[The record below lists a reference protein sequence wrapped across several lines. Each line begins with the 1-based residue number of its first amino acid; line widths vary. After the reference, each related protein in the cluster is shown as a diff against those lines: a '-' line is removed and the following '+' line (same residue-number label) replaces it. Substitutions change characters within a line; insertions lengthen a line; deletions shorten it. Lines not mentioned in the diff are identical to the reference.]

1 MSIKIKDLGKN
12 QVEFSIAV
20 DAAKFNEAIDKAYRK
35 NVKSISLP
43 GFRKGK
49 APKSMIERMY
59 GEGVFFD
66 DAVNSVLP
74 ELYENA
80 VKEANLDVVSQ
91 PDVDIPE
98 ISKEKGFTAVFKVFV
113 RPVVTVE
120 NYKGITAKKVVYTV
134 KDEAVDAEIER
145 IRERNSRIVPVED
158 RAVENGD
165 ICNID
170 FEGFVDGVAFPG
182 GKGDAFDLTIGS
194 GQFIPGFEE
203 QLIGH
208 GTNDDVL
215 VQVTFPE
222 EYHADE
228 LKGKAAEF
236 KVKINKVTRKELPE
250 ADDDLAQEASEFDTM
265 AEFKADI
272 KAKMQKQMD
281 ERSNVQFENE
291 VVDQIAN
298 TVEIDIPEAMI
309 TERVNMLARD
319 FDNGLMQQGIN
330 REMYLKYT
338 GMDEAA
344 YLGQF
349 KQNAEIQVKSMLV
362 LEAIARQEA
371 IEATA
376 EDLDQEKEKLSSYY
390 GIEKEKIANF
400 VPDEDLKKDIIV
412 RKAVDFVRDNAVCQE
427 ISEEEAAQ
435 EMAAKAEKKPAAKK
449 PAAKKS
455 TAKKAEDGEAAPKKT
470 AAKKTTTAKS
480 TAAKKTTAKKA
491 EDGEAAPKKTTTRKK
506 KTEDAE

>member
-20 DAAKFNEAIDKAYRK
+20 DAAKFNEAIDKAYKK

-250 ADDDLAQEASEFDTM
+250 ANDDLAQEASEFDTM

-435 EMAAKAEKKPAAKK
+435 EMAAKAEKKPVAKK

-470 AAKKTTTAKS
+470 AAKKTTTAK
-480 TAAKKTTAKKA
+480 KTTAKKA